1 MFFYRNERTALFI
14 DGPNL
19 FASMRQLG
27 FEIDYRRLLS
37 LFRRQTHFV
46 RGYYYTAIADD
57 QEFSSIRPLVD
68 WLGYNGY
75 CVVTKPVK
83 EFLDSTGRRKLK
95 TNMDTELAVDAMQL
109 SAHVDHLVIFSGNG
123 EFRYLVAALQEK
135 GRRVTVVST
144 LQTQPQMISDD
155 LRRQADQ
162 FVDLADLEGEIGRP
176 QNDQG
181 PQRRISHREALPSS
195 TNAIDLAY
203 PELNRDMP
211 SKDDK

>member
-1 MFFYRNERTALFI
+1 MFFSRNERTALFI

-37 LFRRQTHFV
+37 LFRGQTHFI

-57 QEFSSIRPLVD
+57 QEFSSIRPLID

-83 EFLDSTGRRKLK
+83 EFLDSAGRRKLK
-95 TNMDTELAVDAMQL
+95 ANMDTELAVDAMRL
-109 SAHVDHLVIFSGNG
+109 SAHVDHLIIFSGNG
-123 EFRYLVAALQEK
+123 EFRYLVAALQEQ

-162 FVDLADLEGEIGRP
+162 FIELADLESEIGRP
-176 QNDQG
+176 QSDQG
-181 PQRRISHREALPSS
+181 QQRRVSHHAALPSS
-195 TNAIDLAY
+195 IGAINPAY
-203 PELNRDMP
+203 TELNRDRP